1 MSTFPER
8 LQRLRESRHPVV
20 SRYVAS
26 ELMGLSRDALRRY
39 ERGTREPGLSELKL
53 IANFYG
59 ISLDALCWDDGEQES
74 STRK

>member
-53 IANFYG
+53 IAR
-59 ISLDALCWDDGEQES
+59 ISTSALTSFAGMRASGQLY
-74 STRK
+74 RK

>member
-20 SRYVAS
+20 GRYVAS

-53 IANFYG
+53 IAAYYNV
-59 ISLDALCWDDGEQES
+59 SLDQLCWDEGE
-74 STRK
+74 R

>member
-39 ERGTREPGLSELKL
+39 ERGTREPGLSELRL
-53 IANFYG
+53 IAEYYNV
-59 ISLDALCWDDGEQES
+59 SLDQLCWDEGERQLY
-74 STRK
+74 RK